1 MKTYLMTTEHSSQK
15 RGYNRT
21 VNVYRIKNNQPIF
34 IGSDDEI
41 NTGSYKGDYAIAC
54 EIISKADGHKMT
66 ADGYAL
72 ASKSIK
78 IVEV

>member
-1 MKTYLMTTEHSSQK
+1 MKTYLMTVEHSSQK

-41 NTGSYKGDYAIAC
+41 NTAGYKGDRAIAC
-54 EIISKADGHKMT
+54 KIISKADGHKMA

>member
-1 MKTYLMTTEHSSQK
+1 MTVEHSSQK

-41 NTGSYKGDYAIAC
+41 NTAGYKGDRAIAC
-54 EIISKADGHKMT
+54 KIISEADGHKM
-66 ADGYAL
+66 ADGGYTL